1 MVFVPALGY
10 ATATTSTHE
19 AGKSSDRQ
27 SKERGDKHRCRQ
39 RLRIRG
45 HAHED
50 SESSRLNGRVDS
62 KSKIKNQRSKMKYVA
77 FLRAIN
83 VGGRVVKMDV
93 LRRLFTSMGFS
104 GVKTFIAS
112 GNVIFES
119 PARNAVRLEASIE
132 KELAKALGYPVAVF
146 LRPAPELSALAAHPL
161 VCGTEVPEGCS
172 LYVMFL
178 RAEPAK
184 ETARKVASFSN
195 DVDTL
200 RVYERQVLWTVRGRT
215 MDSTLSG
222 AQLEKTLAM
231 PATVRN
237 ATTVR
242 KLAKIVAPE
251 IPG

>member
-1 MVFVPALGY
+1 
-10 ATATTSTHE
+10 
-19 AGKSSDRQ
+19 
-27 SKERGDKHRCRQ
+27 
-39 RLRIRG
+39 
-45 HAHED
+45 
-50 SESSRLNGRVDS
+50 
-62 KSKIKNQRSKMKYVA
+62 MKCVA

-83 VGGRVVKMDV
+83 VGGRVVRMEV

-104 GVKTFIAS
+104 GVTTFIAS

-119 PARNAVRLEASIE
+119 AARNAARLEASIE
-132 KELAKALGYPVAVF
+132 KELEKALGYPVATF
-146 LRPAPELSALAAHPL
+146 LRPASELSALAAHPL
-161 VCGTEVPEGCS
+161 VCGAEVPDGCS

-178 RAEPAK
+178 RAEPTK
-184 ETARKVASFSN
+184 ETARRLSSFSN
-195 DVDTL
+195 QIDTL

-222 AQLEKTLAM
+222 AELEKTIAM

-251 IPG
+251 TPG